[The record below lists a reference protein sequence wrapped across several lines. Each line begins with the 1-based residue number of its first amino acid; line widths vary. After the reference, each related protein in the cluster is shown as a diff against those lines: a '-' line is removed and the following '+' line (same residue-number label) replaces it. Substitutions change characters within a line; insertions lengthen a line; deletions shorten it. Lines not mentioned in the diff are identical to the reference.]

1 VAFGVAL
8 LGNKLP
14 ASAHAAVCR
23 AYSEHMFYWGAVTLG
38 FRLLMSLTQFL
49 RVDYPS
55 LLAFVRLC
63 LALVML
69 VMLMYFR
76 PYKYQ
81 VAFWVDVACYVSLIA
96 LFGLQSLAESFE
108 FLGVVPR
115 SNASLLDFFV
125 SISVVRTVL
134 R

>member
-1 VAFGVAL
+1 
-8 LGNKLP
+8 
-14 ASAHAAVCR
+14 
-23 AYSEHMFYWGAVTLG
+23 VTLG
-38 FRLLMSLTQFL
+38 FRLLMSLSQFL